1 MRLITK
7 YLFREIFSPFLI
19 SLLIITFILFINF
32 LLRAID
38 RFLGK
43 GLTFSTIIEYL
54 FLNLAWIV
62 ALSIPMAMLL
72 ATLTTFGRLSEDNE
86 INALRSSGISFITI
100 LRPPL
105 FFGLSIAILLIIFNN
120 YILPEMNFKARLL
133 SGDIYRKRPDIN
145 IDPGVF
151 LDNIPGYNMIISD
164 KNDSTMI
171 NVRIFSKGKTKTQTS
186 IYGKTGTL
194 STLSDAFLLTL
205 NNGEIHEIENKNY
218 MNYRRI
224 LFDTHKI
231 LIPADDILLN
241 RRDSSNRTDREMT
254 IPMMVKKINKY
265 NHKITIVDKRIKGA
279 FFRTTGDSILPKDL
293 DDGLSIISI
302 LKDSLKKQ
310 QTYTIN
316 QLNKKERQLRSLE
329 RQLKNDFNLTKSYLK
344 GKNKYKVEAHKKFS
358 IPFACILFVLLGAPL
373 GVMAKRGGF
382 SISTAFSFG
391 FFLLYYI
398 LLIAGEELA
407 DRNYVNPEIGMWAPN
422 GFLLIIALYLVLYSI
437 RERAPIPLF
446 TFSKKRK
453 NK

>member
-7 YLFREIFSPFLI
+7 YLFREISSPFLI

-43 GLTFSTIIEYL
+43 GLEISIIIEYL
-54 FLNLAWIV
+54 FLNLAWII

-86 INALRSSGISFITI
+86 INALRSSGISFLSII
-100 LRPPL
+100 NPPL
-105 FFGLSIAILLIIFNN
+105 IFGFSIAILLIIFNN
-120 YILPEMNFKARLL
+120 FVLPEMNFKARLL

-145 IDPGVF
+145 IEPGVF
-151 LDNIPGYNMIISD
+151 LDNIPNYNMIISD
-164 KNDSTMI
+164 KKDSTMI
-171 NVRIFSKGKTKTQTS
+171 NVRIFSKGKTLSQTS
-186 IYGKTGTL
+186 IYAKTGNL
-194 STLSDAFLLTL
+194 STLSNAFLLTL
-205 NNGEIHEIENKNY
+205 NNGEIHEIENKDY
-218 MNYRRI
+218 INYRRI
-224 LFDTHKI
+224 LFDTHRI

-254 IPMMVKKINKY
+254 IPMIVKKIKKY
-265 NHKITIVDKRIKGA
+265 NKKLETVNKRIKGA
-279 FFRTTGDSILPKDL
+279 FHRTIGDSILPKNIDN
-293 DDGLSIISI
+293 GLLTISV
-302 LKDSLKKQ
+302 LKDSLRVNPS
-310 QTYTIN
+310 YTIN

-329 RQLKNDFNLTKSYLK
+329 RQMKNDFNLIKSYNK

-382 SISTAFSFG
+382 SISTALSFG

-398 LLIAGEELA
+398 LLITGEELA
-407 DRNYVNPEIGMWAPN
+407 DRNHVSPEIGMWAPN
-422 GFLLIIALYLVLYSI
+422 GVLLIIALYLILYVI

-446 TFSKKRK
+446 TFLK
-453 NK
+453 NKKNL

>member
-105 FFGLSIAILLIIFNN
+105 FFGLNIAILLIIFNN

-164 KNDSTMI
+164 K
-171 NVRIFSKGKTKTQTS
+171 IFY
-186 IYGKTGTL
+186 I
-194 STLSDAFLLTL
+194 
-205 NNGEIHEIENKNY
+205 I
-218 MNYRRI
+218 
-224 LFDTHKI
+224 KI
-231 LIPADDILLN
+231 
-241 RRDSSNRTDREMT
+241 
-254 IPMMVKKINKY
+254 
-265 NHKITIVDKRIKGA
+265 
-279 FFRTTGDSILPKDL
+279 
-293 DDGLSIISI
+293 
-302 LKDSLKKQ
+302 
-310 QTYTIN
+310 
-316 QLNKKERQLRSLE
+316 
-329 RQLKNDFNLTKSYLK
+329 
-344 GKNKYKVEAHKKFS
+344 
-358 IPFACILFVLLGAPL
+358 
-373 GVMAKRGGF
+373 
-382 SISTAFSFG
+382 
-391 FFLLYYI
+391 
-398 LLIAGEELA
+398 
-407 DRNYVNPEIGMWAPN
+407 
-422 GFLLIIALYLVLYSI
+422 
-437 RERAPIPLF
+437 
-446 TFSKKRK
+446 
-453 NK
+453 

>member
-7 YLFREIFSPFLI
+7 YLFREISSPFLI

-43 GLTFSTIIEYL
+43 GLEISIIIEYL
-54 FLNLAWIV
+54 FLNLAWII

-86 INALRSSGISFITI
+86 INALRSSGISFLSI
-100 LRPPL
+100 LNPPL
-105 FFGLSIAILLIIFNN
+105 VFGFSIAILLIIFNN
-120 YILPEMNFKARLL
+120 FVLPEMNFKARLL

-145 IDPGVF
+145 IEPGVF
-151 LDNIPGYNMIISD
+151 LDNIPNYNMIISD
-164 KNDSTMI
+164 KKDSTMI
-171 NVRIFSKGKTKTQTS
+171 NVRIFSKGKTLSQTS
-186 IYGKTGTL
+186 IYAKTGNL
-194 STLSDAFLLTL
+194 STLSNAFLLTL
-205 NNGEIHEIENKNY
+205 NNGEIHEIENKDY
-218 MNYRRI
+218 INYRRI
-224 LFDTHKI
+224 LFDTHRI

-254 IPMMVKKINKY
+254 IPMIVEKIKKY
-265 NHKITIVDKRIKGA
+265 NKKLEIVNKRIKGA
-279 FFRTTGDSILPKDL
+279 FHRTIGDSILPKNIDN
-293 DDGLSIISI
+293 GLLTISV
-302 LKDSLKKQ
+302 LKDSLRVNPS
-310 QTYTIN
+310 YTIN

-329 RQLKNDFNLTKSYLK
+329 RQMKNDFNLIQSYNK

-382 SISTAFSFG
+382 SISTALSFG

-398 LLIAGEELA
+398 LLITGEELA
-407 DRNYVNPEIGMWAPN
+407 DRNHVSPEIGMWAPN
-422 GFLLIIALYLVLYSI
+422 GVLLIIAFYLILYVI

-446 TFSKKRK
+446 TFLK
-453 NK
+453 NKKN

>member
-7 YLFREIFSPFLI
+7 YLFREISSPFLI

-43 GLTFSTIIEYL
+43 GLEISIILEYL
-54 FLNLAWIV
+54 FLNLAWII

-86 INALRSSGISFITI
+86 INALRSSGISFLSII
-100 LRPPL
+100 NPPL
-105 FFGLSIAILLIIFNN
+105 IFGFSIAILLIIFNN
-120 YILPEMNFKARLL
+120 FVLPEMNFKARLL

-145 IDPGVF
+145 IEPGVF
-151 LDNIPGYNMIISD
+151 LDNIPNYNMIISD
-164 KNDSTMI
+164 KKDSTMI
-171 NVRIFSKGKTKTQTS
+171 NVRIFSKGKALSQTS
-186 IYGKTGTL
+186 IYAKTGHL
-194 STLSDAFLLTL
+194 STLSNAFLLTL
-205 NNGEIHEIENKNY
+205 NNGEIHEIENKDY
-218 MNYRRI
+218 INYRRI
-224 LFDTHKI
+224 LFDTHRI

-254 IPMMVKKINKY
+254 IPMIVEKIKKY
-265 NHKITIVDKRIKGA
+265 NKKLETVNRRIKGA
-279 FFRTTGDSILPKDL
+279 FHRTIGDSILPKDI
-293 DDGLSIISI
+293 DTGLLTISV
-302 LKDSLKKQ
+302 LKDSLRVNPS
-310 QTYTIN
+310 YTIN

-329 RQLKNDFNLTKSYLK
+329 RQMKNDFNLIKSYIK

-382 SISTAFSFG
+382 SISTALSFG

-398 LLIAGEELA
+398 LLITGEELA
-407 DRNYVNPEIGMWAPN
+407 DRNHVSPELGMWAPN
-422 GFLLIIALYLVLYSI
+422 GVLLIIALYLILYVI

-446 TFSKKRK
+446 TFLK
-453 NK
+453 NKKNR

>member
-7 YLFREIFSPFLI
+7 YLFREISSPFLI

-43 GLTFSTIIEYL
+43 GLEISIILEYL
-54 FLNLAWIV
+54 FLNLAWII

-86 INALRSSGISFITI
+86 INALRSSGISFLSII
-100 LRPPL
+100 NPPL
-105 FFGLSIAILLIIFNN
+105 IFGFSIAILLIIFNN
-120 YILPEMNFKARLL
+120 FVLPEMNFKARLL

-145 IDPGVF
+145 IEPGVF
-151 LDNIPGYNMIISD
+151 LDNIPNYNMIISD
-164 KNDSTMI
+164 KKDSTMI
-171 NVRIFSKGKTKTQTS
+171 NVRIFSKGKTLSQTS
-186 IYGKTGTL
+186 IYAKTGNL
-194 STLSDAFLLTL
+194 STLSNAFLLTL
-205 NNGEIHEIENKNY
+205 NNGEIHEIENKDY
-218 MNYRRI
+218 INYRRI
-224 LFDTHKI
+224 LFDTHRI

-254 IPMMVKKINKY
+254 IPMIVEKIKKY
-265 NHKITIVDKRIKGA
+265 NKKLETVNRRIKGA
-279 FFRTTGDSILPKDL
+279 FHRTIGDSILPKDI
-293 DDGLSIISI
+293 DTGLLTISV
-302 LKDSLKKQ
+302 LKDSLRVNPS
-310 QTYTIN
+310 YTIN

-329 RQLKNDFNLTKSYLK
+329 RQMKNDFNLIKSYIK

-382 SISTAFSFG
+382 SISTALSFG

-398 LLIAGEELA
+398 LLITGEELA
-407 DRNYVNPEIGMWAPN
+407 DRNHVSPELGMWAPN
-422 GFLLIIALYLVLYSI
+422 GVLLIIALYLILYVI

-446 TFSKKRK
+446 IFLK
-453 NK
+453 NKKN